1 MTKYLP
7 FVLFLLL
14 ATSCGDDDG
23 PAIENEEEIITEL
36 VYTLTP
42 TGSTTG
48 RVQLV
53 FNDPDGDGG
62 VAPIQQVT
70 GPLIAGTTYQG
81 TLTITNRSDPS
92 VTVDVADEIRDE
104 AEDHLFFYVADQG
117 LDVTVSYSDADANG
131 APLGLETVLTTGGA
145 STGTLALILRHEPDK
160 GAPGIS
166 IDEPAGAGGATDI
179 AVTWS
184 VTVRN

>member
-1 MTKYLP
+1 MTKYL
-7 FVLFLLL
+7 LFSLLVLL

-23 PAIENEEEIITEL
+23 PVIENEEELITEL

-42 TGSTTG
+42 TGSATG

-92 VTVDVADEIRDE
+92 VTIDVADEIRDE
-104 AEDHLFFYVADQG
+104 AEDHLFFYVPDQG
-117 LDVTVSYSDADANG
+117 LDVSVSYSDADANG
-131 APLGLETVLTTGGA
+131 APLGLETVLTAGEA
-145 STGTLALILRHEPDK
+145 STGTLELILRHEPDK
-160 GAPGIS
+160 NAAGID
-166 IDEPAGAGGATDI
+166 IETPAGAGGETDI